1 MGRRSFGNIRKLPS
15 GRYQARHRV
24 DLDWV
29 NAPGTFPTKGA
40 ADAWLAEQ
48 QVALAQGRWRDPRA
62 AQGTRVVE
70 LVEEYITARVTDPD
84 RPLSPAT
91 AKTYRA
97 SAARCLE
104 GTTLGA
110 ARVDVLTVGQVRA
123 WYNAQ
128 AARSLA
134 EAKKA
139 YRLLRAAYARAI
151 DDELLP
157 GPTPVRVKGAGSPVP
172 SRRRV
177 AGVAELAAVVEQVP
191 ARWQAL
197 IVLGAWAG
205 PRWGELRGLRRR
217 DVDLEHGTVLL
228 AEQLD
233 VDGVRRSTKA
243 GHPGDD
249 DLVHVPPH
257 LLPVLAAHLL
267 EHVDPDPDALLFTGT
282 RGGPLSHSAFSK
294 VWRVAQDAAGID
306 PENRLQLHD
315 LRRTAGTWATELGG
329 ASLAVVMRRLRHRTV
344 AAAMTYQ
351 VPDSTA
357 DRAVA
362 SRMSDARHG
371 VSSQ

>member
-243 GHPGDD
+243 GRTGDD

-257 LLPVLAAHLL
+257 LIPVLDAHLE